1 MKRVKIFTII
11 LTILLVSQ
19 LCIKPSIVQAK
30 LEEYN
35 FIAVDNGDFNILMR
49 IRNKI
54 NNEGYFYA
62 GYKLSDYYISGNAYY
77 KDIPYAAI
85 EWYNEDYVIVEGRQI
100 IDIDLPGIF
109 DGVNKL
115 SIEIEGKLE
124 PLKTT
129 PLQTERQKPE
139 KKKVYGGNYKEY
151 VFDGIT
157 GFSYEEII
165 PKMIFIGQDGV
176 ELTGKFSIPDWDSSK
191 EGLYEFNWI
200 FEPDDSSY
208 ETKTG
213 IVKVKFYKAVNWEEF
228 EKEQNNIPT
237 PPSLTAT
244 KIILAKNAFYDINID
259 NKIKGASYSW
269 SSSDENVAKVNA
281 KNGLVTA
288 ISEDSTVI
296 TCKITIPDGT
306 TQELTSIVYVEYD
319 DNAVVLSDSELNLE
333 IGEKYTLK
341 AENVP
346 VNAKIKFT
354 SSDKS
359 IIKVGTINGK
369 ITALKEGN
377 AYVTCT
383 VTDDTQVIVLRCD
396 ITVE

>member
-85 EWYNEDYVIVEGRQI
+85 EWYNEDYVIIEGRQI

-176 ELTGKFSIPDWDSSK
+176 ELTGKFSIPDWDSSH

-200 FEPDDSSY
+200 FEPDDPSY

-228 EKEQNNIPT
+228 EKEQNSIPT

-288 ISEDSTVI
+288 ISEGSTVI

>member
-228 EKEQNNIPT
+228 EKEQNSIPT

-288 ISEDSTVI
+288 ISEGSTVI

>member
-1 MKRVKIFTII
+1 MKRIKIFTIMI
-11 LTILLVSQ
+11 TMLLVSI
-19 LCIKPSIVQAK
+19 LFTENRIVQAK
-30 LEEYN
+30 LGEYT
-35 FIAVDNGDFNILMR
+35 FIDVNDTDYNIFMRLENEINKGDD
-49 IRNKI
+49 
-54 NNEGYFYA
+54 FYI
-62 GYKLSDYYISGNAYY
+62 GYKLSDYYISGYAYY
-77 KDIPYAAI
+77 KNQIYSSI
-85 EWYNEDYVIVEGRQI
+85 KWLNEDYVITEGKQI
-100 IDIDLPGIF
+100 IDILLP
-109 DGVNKL
+109 DAYNDVNKL

-176 ELTGKFSIPDWDSSK
+176 ELTGKFSIPDWDSSH

-200 FEPDDSSY
+200 FEPDDPSY
-208 ETKTG
+208 ETKIG

-228 EKEQNNIPT
+228 EKEQNSIPT

-288 ISEDSTVI
+288 ISEGSTVI